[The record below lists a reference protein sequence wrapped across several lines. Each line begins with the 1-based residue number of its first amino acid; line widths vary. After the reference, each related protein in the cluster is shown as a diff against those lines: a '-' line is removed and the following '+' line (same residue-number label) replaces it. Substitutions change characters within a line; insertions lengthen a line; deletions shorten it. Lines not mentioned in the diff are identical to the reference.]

1 MMFNKCKLCLAGILA
16 LAVLFFG
23 FVIVRVGIAKPATKF
38 EVAQIPEELKLTKIG
53 YKDAY
58 PLQYNSYMKNK
69 EAAPSPTGYGGSMPH
84 VSYLEE
90 QPEMLENFKGYKFAV
105 QYDVAR
111 GHVWAGA
118 DQLNSQR
125 IPPQKGNC
133 IVCKGSYMYD
143 KWYKE
148 GGWEFASKPFAEAT
162 PPYTDKD
169 TIEGTEM
176 YMNCAT
182 CHDPDTMQLRVYQQ
196 GFVASMA
203 RRGIDV
209 NNASHNDMRGYVCGQ
224 CHNEYYFMAE
234 DGRVNHPFDN
244 GFDPEDEL
252 QFYQSGQAGAFQG
265 DWKHPDSGAMMLKS
279 QHPEFENWVTSVHHD
294 AGVTCV
300 DCHMP
305 YMRENGQKYTSHW
318 MTSPLKTVEQSC
330 LKCHDESPE
339 TLIARVKT
347 IHDNTFKLQ
356 RIAGQ
361 TCAQAHLT
369 IQAAAASG
377 ATDEQLAEA
386 RLLIREGQWFWD
398 WACAENSYGF
408 HNTDKLMKSFALSI
422 DRANKA
428 MAAATAVAKGS
439 LTLAPLPQL
448 TEEQK
453 AQIAAEQAKS
463 MALLG
468 M

>member
-1 MMFNKCKLCLAGILA
+1 MSKMKIYLAGILA
-16 LAVLFFG
+16 FAVLFFG
-23 FVIVRVGIAKPATKF
+23 FIIIRVGAKPGTSF
-38 EVAQIPEELKLTKIG
+38 ELAKIPEEGKMGKIA

-84 VSYLEE
+84 VSYIEE
-90 QPEMLENFKGYKFAV
+90 QPEILENFKGYKFSV

-111 GHVWAGA
+111 GHVWAGP
-118 DQLNSQR
+118 DQLNSLR

-143 KWYKE
+143 KWFKE
-148 GGWEFASKPFAEAT
+148 SGWEFASKPFADAT

-169 TIEGTEM
+169 TIEGTDL
-176 YMNCAT
+176 YMGCST

-196 GFVASMA
+196 GFIDSLA
-203 RRGIDV
+203 RRGIDISK
-209 NNASHNDMRGYVCGQ
+209 ASHNDMRGYVCSQ

-234 DGRVNHPFDN
+234 DGRVNHPWDN
-244 GFDPEDEL
+244 GFDPEDEF
-252 QFYQSGQAGAFQG
+252 QFYQSGQAGAFKG
-265 DWKHPDSGAMMLKS
+265 DWQHPDSGTMMLKA

-318 MTSPLKTVEQSC
+318 MTNPLKTTEQSC
-330 LKCHDESPE
+330 LKCHDESAE

-347 IHDNTFKLQ
+347 INDNTFKLQ

-361 TCAQAHLT
+361 TCAVAHLT
-369 IQAAAASG
+369 IKAAMERG
-377 ATDEQLAEA
+377 ANDEQLAQA
-386 RLLIREGQWFWD
+386 RLLMREGQWYWD

-408 HNTDKLMKSFALSI
+408 HNTDKLMKSFALAI
-422 DRANKA
+422 DRAHKA
-428 MAAATAVAKGS
+428 IEAANAAVGGT
-439 LTLAPLPQL
+439 LTIGALPEL
-448 TEEQK
+448 TPEQK
-453 AQIAAEQAKS
+453 AQIAADQAKGMQLLKSS
-463 MALLG
+463 M
-468 M
+468 